1 MTTNNTGYTMT
12 EADIEVTLDHLRRTQ
27 NPDVTREEAI
37 AYLEEHKALAHLLAH
52 KIVKLEQG
60 ETH

>member
-1 MTTNNTGYTMT
+1 MTTNTTGYTMT
-12 EADIEVTLDHLRRTQ
+12 EADIEVTLAHLRQTQ

-60 ETH
+60 ETD